1 MSKAFA
7 LIRFRKTGNIYYG
20 IYNGTVDMLSP
31 KICTPEECYD
41 PSSDCYCAISYLED
55 TLYDY
60 YEYPEDADWDIVD
73 IYSDYGY
80 GFYWEGVGSES
91 LELIKEGC
99 MPWEEYDYLPHGK
112 PQWVEEFLNN

>member
-7 LIRFRKTGNIYYG
+7 LIKFRKTGNIYYG
-20 IYNGTVDMLSP
+20 IYNGTVDVLSP

-73 IYSDYGY
+73 IYSDYGR
-80 GFYWEGVGSES
+80 GFYWQGIGSES
-91 LELIKEGC
+91 LKLIKKGC
-99 MPWEEYDYLPHGK
+99 IPWEECDYLSHGK
-112 PQWVEEFLNN
+112 PPWVVEFLNH